1 MNFDKLSDDEIV
13 DSFSEVINQLKKRK
27 IIDTK
32 NVVGDLGQYLA
43 IRHYCNT
50 PSLPNL
56 LKADTGTKHIDA
68 ISRKGERYNIKTTTG
83 RTTSAF
89 WDLNPPNSR
98 KKDGQI
104 FEYVIIVLLNDNYT
118 IKKII
123 ELNWKQ
129 FLKLKRWHNYMK
141 TWDLSVTKKL
151 EKEGKIVFP

>member
-1 MNFDKLSDDEIV
+1 
-13 DSFSEVINQLKKRK
+13 
-27 IIDTK
+27 
-32 NVVGDLGQYLA
+32 VVGDLGQYLA

-50 PSLPNL
+50 PNLPNL

-68 ISRKGERYNIKTTTG
+68 ISRKGERYNIKTTTVK
-83 RTTSAF
+83 TTSAF

-98 KKDGQI
+98 KKDRQI

-129 FLKLKRWHNYMK
+129 FLKLKRWHNYMQ

-151 EKEGKIVFP
+151 EKEGQIVFP